1 MTRILPLALSLVLAG
16 LIALAAGIGDFGAAG
31 DWLFSHPWGWV
42 TLADLYAGFILIA
55 LVIGF
60 FERSWVKRLVWI
72 APLFVLG
79 NVWAALWLAWRRPN
93 SCAASLALDGGPHA
107 SHVPVQPW
115 QRTAS
120 NPNCRILNGISGGTG
135 RRKQS
140 LKVTAVESHGSDTGA
155 FARRSGVRA
164 WTRHALDWEWSRNPR

>member
-60 FERSWVKRLVWI
+60 FERSWVKRLVWDR
-72 APLFVLG
+72 P
-79 NVWAALWLAWRRPN
+79 ALRAGQCL
-93 SCAASLALDGGPHA
+93 GGPLA
-107 SHVPVQPW
+107 GLAAPELL
-115 QRTAS
+115 R
-120 NPNCRILNGISGGTG
+120 RLSG
-135 RRKQS
+135 
-140 LKVTAVESHGSDTGA
+140 
-155 FARRSGVRA
+155 
-164 WTRHALDWEWSRNPR
+164 P